1 MSRTTHRAVLVSLLA
16 AVALVA
22 GACGGGDSGG
32 GGGGDVA
39 GGSGGGG
46 EEAADIGPADVTIV
60 NFAYEDAEY
69 TTAVGEEVVWIND
82 GAAPHTVTGDDF
94 DSGVVRSG
102 NGWTHTFEEAGTY
115 EYWCTNHEGAM
126 SGTIIVE

>member
-1 MSRTTHRAVLVSLLA
+1 MSRTTHRAVLVSLLGA
-16 AVALVA
+16 MALVA
-22 GACGGGDSGG
+22 GACSGGDSGG
-32 GGGGDVA
+32 DGGGDA
-39 GGSGGGG
+39 TGGGG
-46 EEAADIGPADVTIV
+46 EEVADIGPADVTIV

-69 TTAVGEEVVWIND
+69 TAAVGDEIVWINE

-102 NGWTHTFEEAGTY
+102 KGWTHTFEEAGTY

-126 SGTIIVE
+126 TGTIVVE

>member
-1 MSRTTHRAVLVSLLA
+1 MSRTTHRAVLVSLLGA
-16 AVALVA
+16 MALVA
-22 GACGGGDSGG
+22 GACSGGDSGG
-32 GGGGDVA
+32 DGGGDA
-39 GGSGGGG
+39 TGGGG
-46 EEAADIGPADVTIV
+46 EEVADIGPADITIV

-69 TTAVGEEVVWIND
+69 TAAVGDEVVWINE

-102 NGWTHTFEEAGTY
+102 KGWTHTFEEAGTY

-126 SGTIIVE
+126 TGTIVVE